1 MVSNL
6 ISLFSSSATDTWTE
20 LIGDN
25 DLLDRQYDIIAGR
38 LPQDKSEVVL
48 IVDKNN
54 EVNELIM
61 YALGLKD
68 QNEFM
73 TDMLKV
79 IAEGSELQTT
89 SLEAI
94 SYEDVLNMDFRL
106 VLNYQYFE
114 KDGSTGL
121 WADHRDNALYVRNL
135 AKNAMQLKIVGIL
148 RPDPS
153 NVLSTGTG
161 TIGYTTELMEYA
173 LAATADSE
181 PVKAQLA
188 NTAVDVTTGAEYNT
202 MTVNDFDLADID
214 LTLIDYTKLNL
225 APFMSM
231 LKDIDLSQID
241 ILHFDIT
248 DLMDFSD
255 MTALQKKIMEGFLT
269 DEQVLAFKQAYL
281 DTINENGT
289 LESTLSS
296 LGYSTEDTPTSIYI
310 YPKSFK
316 DKDEI
321 NAMVAQYNE
330 KMEEQGYKGYT
341 VTVTDYVG
349 MLMSSVTNVLKIVT
363 CVLVAFVAISLV
375 VSSVMIGIITYTSVL
390 ERTKEIG
397 ILRSIGASKKDI
409 ASVFNAETVTI
420 GLGAGIIGI
429 LVSLLLEIPIN
440 IALKYFTQTGAAAQL
455 PFIAAVILVCISV
468 FLTFIAGL
476 VPSSMAAKKDPVE
489 ALRTE

>member
-1 MVSNL
+1 M
-6 ISLFSSSATDTWTE
+6 
-20 LIGDN
+20 
-25 DLLDRQYDIIAGR
+25 
-38 LPQDKSEVVL
+38 VL

-68 QNEFM
+68 RQQFM
-73 TDMLKV
+73 TDMVQV
-79 IAEGSELQTT
+79 IAQGSELETT
-89 SLEAI
+89 ELE
-94 SYEDVLNMDFRL
+94 SVTYEDILNMDFRL
-106 VLNYQYFE
+106 VLNYQYYE
-114 KDGSTGL
+114 KDAATGL
-121 WADHRDNALYVRNL
+121 WADHRDNALFVKQL
-135 AKNAMQLKIVGIL
+135 AENAMQIKIVGIL

-161 TIGYTTELMEYA
+161 TIGYTTDLMDYA
-173 LAATADSE
+173 LEATAASDVVTE
-181 PVKAQLA
+181 QLA
-188 NTAVDVTTGAEYNT
+188 DPTTDVISGTEFNTL
-202 MTVNDFDLADID
+202 TVNDFDLADID
-214 LTLIDYTKLNL
+214 LTQIDYTKLNL
-225 APFMSM
+225 TPFMSM

-255 MTALQKKIMEGFLT
+255 MSALQKKIMEGFLN

-289 LESTLSS
+289 LETTLASM
-296 LGYSTEDTPTSIYI
+296 GYSTEDTPTSIYI
-310 YPKSFK
+310 YPKSFE

-321 NAMVAQYNE
+321 NAMVEQYNQ
-330 KMEEQGYKGYT
+330 KMEEQGYIGYT

-349 MLMSSVTNVLKIVT
+349 MLMGTVTNVLNIVT

-429 LVSLLLEIPIN
+429 IATLILEIPIN
-440 IALKYFTQTGAAAQL
+440 MALHYFTQTGAAAQL
-455 PFIAAVILVCISV
+455 PWIAGVILVGISV

-476 VPSSMAAKKDPVE
+476 VPSSIAAKKDPVE